1 MALSADFDVVIVGG
15 GPAGIIALAYAKMA
29 GLTAVLLEKRDVI
42 GGLWSQLPSWQDI
55 QNREE
60 DWTLGDIPIA
70 GVHQPSI
77 LANVQHW
84 AIEFGLAEQILL
96 GTPVLAARPIDGGWQ
111 IETPERLI
119 RGKALIS
126 ATGVHSRPI
135 MPSIQR
141 RLPEISEFH
150 SSTFKEPA
158 TLEGRNVVVVG
169 GGAFAFDLLDLAIE
183 YGAAR
188 VVWVYRSLKWMI
200 PTRKSKQ
207 LTANLRNVAR
217 MEMQGGSAK
226 QISEAI
232 DGDLRERYRKF
243 GIADLLPD
251 APFDIEHDQLI
262 PGRWRMITDLA
273 SLDRHR
279 DEPVEIDRRLIV
291 LKSGRRIDADILL
304 WGTGYSLDLAYL
316 ASIGLDQIKYPDQL
330 AARCGSMV
338 MSLDAPNLYFMSVG
352 LEGTG
357 ATPWLYAHLARS
369 IVSHVRG
376 MGALSREPVLRLLN
390 YFGVPNFLARLDP
403 ANYPADGWR
412 KEYLSL
418 ATEFPDDRPLPI
430 PRLFTAGYP

>member
-1 MALSADFDVVIVGG
+1 MALPADFDVVIVGG
-15 GPAGIIALAYAKMA
+15 GPAGIIALAYARMA
-29 GLTAVLLEKRDVI
+29 GLAAVLLERRDVV

-60 DWTLGDIPIA
+60 DWTLGDIPLA

-77 LANVQHW
+77 VANIRHW
-84 AIEFGLAEQILL
+84 ADKFGLAEHIRL
-96 GTPVLAARPIDGGWQ
+96 GTPVLAARPVDGGWD
-111 IETPERLI
+111 IETPAGI
-119 RGKALIS
+119 VRGEVLIS
-126 ATGVHSRPI
+126 ATGVHSRPVI
-135 MPSIQR
+135 PSIER
-141 RLPEISEFH
+141 RLSELSEFH
-150 SSTFKEPA
+150 SSALKEPA
-158 TLEGRNVVVVG
+158 TLEGRDVVVVG
-169 GGAFAFDLLDLAIE
+169 GGASAFDLLDLAIE
-183 YGAAR
+183 RGAAR

-207 LTANLRNVAR
+207 LTSNLRNVAR
-217 MEMQGGSAK
+217 MEMQGGSLK

-243 GIADLLPD
+243 GIVDLLPN
-251 APFDIEHDQLI
+251 APFNIERDQLI
-262 PGRWRMITDLA
+262 PGRWRMIANLA
-273 SLDRHR
+273 ALERYR
-279 DEPVEIDRRLIV
+279 DEPIEIDRRSIV

-316 ASIGLDQIKYPDQL
+316 ASIGLDQIKYPHQL

-357 ATPWLYAHLARS
+357 ATPWHYAHLARS
-369 IVSHVRG
+369 IVSHLRG
-376 MGALSREPVLRLLN
+376 VAALSREPVLRHLN
-390 YFGVPNFLARLDP
+390 YFGFPIFLARLDP

-418 ATEFPDDRPLPI
+418 ATEFPDDRPLPV
-430 PRLFTAGYP
+430 PRLNAE